1 MATKKNL
8 TAAAQAVTNKFFTGT
23 DDQQESVRNAD
34 QADQEGRQDVRTGES
49 STERKTAEKGVK
61 TAKKAADP
69 VKVFSFRAA
78 VQDVDQWRLYAAIR
92 GEKVDEI
99 GAAAMR
105 EYLKRHPL
113 SAEEKA
119 LFDKRIESMKS

>member
-1 MATKKNL
+1 MANKNL
-8 TAAAQAVTNKFFTGT
+8 TAAAQAVTDKFFSAQE
-23 DDQQESVRNAD
+23 DQQESTNKAA
-34 QADQEGRQDVRTGES
+34 QAAQESRQNVRTGKS
-49 STERKTAEKGVK
+49 SPAQKDAEKAGK
-61 TAKKAADP
+61 AGKKASEP

-78 VQDVDQWRLYAAIR
+78 VRDVDQWRLYAAIR

-119 LFDKRIESMKS
+119 LFDKRIENMKP

>member
-1 MATKKNL
+1 MATKKSL
-8 TAAAQAVTNKFFTGT
+8 TAAAQAVTDQLFTAKI
-23 DDQQESVRNAD
+23 DQQESTNKA
-34 QADQEGRQDVRTGES
+34 ALAAQEDRQEVRTGKS
-49 STERKTAEKGVK
+49 STERKTAEKTVK
-61 TAKKAADP
+61 TEKKAADP

-78 VQDVDQWRLYAAIR
+78 VRDVDQWRLYAAIR

-105 EYLKRHPL
+105 EYLKKHPL

-119 LFDKRIESMKS
+119 LFDKRIESMK